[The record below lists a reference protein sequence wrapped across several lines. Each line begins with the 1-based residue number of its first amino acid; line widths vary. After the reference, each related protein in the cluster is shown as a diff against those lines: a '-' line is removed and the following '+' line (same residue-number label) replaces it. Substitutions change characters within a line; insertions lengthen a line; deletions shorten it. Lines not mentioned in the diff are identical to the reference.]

1 MKLKDR
7 IYEVVVRCLI
17 CDSFQVKK
25 EQYMTE
31 DIPMATYTITFQ
43 VVSPKA
49 INKCDVILRLAVSKY
64 HKTINEIRKRHE

>member
-7 IYEVVVRCLI
+7 IYEVVVRWLI

-43 VVSPKA
+43 VVSHKA
-49 INKCDVILRLAVSKY
+49 INKCDVLLRWLVRKY
-64 HKTINEIRKRHE
+64 NNIGNEIMKRYE